1 MSLQP
6 LSHVDTVVVDTPH
19 AHGPVA
25 DGGPSEVHAPVLPSP
40 EAGVSADHAD
50 GGDQAQAEVLQPLP
64 PGPLSG
70 QVALAGAVHK
80 VGSENNESFNTSYFT
95 FDVDCGL

>member
-1 MSLQP
+1 MSLQH

-19 AHGPVA
+19 AHEPVA

-40 EAGVSADHAD
+40 EAGVSADHVG
-50 GGDQAQAEVLQPLP
+50 GGDQAQAEVLQPVP

-70 QVALAGAVHK
+70 QVAGAVHK
-80 VGSENNESFNTSYFT
+80 VGSENNESFITSYFT